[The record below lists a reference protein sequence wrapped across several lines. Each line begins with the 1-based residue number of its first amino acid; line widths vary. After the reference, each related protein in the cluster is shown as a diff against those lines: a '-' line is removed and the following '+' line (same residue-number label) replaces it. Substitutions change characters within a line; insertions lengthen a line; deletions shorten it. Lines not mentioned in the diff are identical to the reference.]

1 LHSAPVQKIAKSVKY
16 MAESVEM
23 PWGAGAATIAMSLA
37 DLAILG
43 ADLEPQHPV

>member
-1 LHSAPVQKIAKSVKY
+1 LNSAPVQKIAKSVKY

-43 ADLEPQHPV
+43 ADLEPEHPV